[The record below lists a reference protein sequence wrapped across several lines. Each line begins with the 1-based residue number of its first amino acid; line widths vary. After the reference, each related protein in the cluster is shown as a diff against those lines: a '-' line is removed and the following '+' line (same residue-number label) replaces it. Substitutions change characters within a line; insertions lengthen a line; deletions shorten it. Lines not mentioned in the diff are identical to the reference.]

1 MNQLF
6 FNRITATALAVSALF
21 VVAGRAQSAEISGTI
36 SATLIIYDDT
46 KLVGDV
52 TCMVADAPCIQLGAR
67 GITLRLNGFTITG
80 PADPP
85 TNCTSTASF
94 SKEPED
100 GIQVLQDGVA
110 ILGPGLVRKFRRWG
124 ISLGNFQTG
133 TGVKHVAVKH
143 VTFSENCFSGIQLI
157 GVTDS
162 EIEGNISVRNAGGS
176 NGFPC
181 GGT

>member
-1 MNQLF
+1 MKNLKDLARLAAPVF
-6 FNRITATALAVSALF
+6 LLLVCATTAQ
-21 VVAGRAQSAEISGTI
+21 GMDISGTI
-36 SATLIIYDDT
+36 STTLTLMDDSE
-46 KLVGDV
+46 LVGDV
-52 TCMVADAPCIQLGAR
+52 TCTVADAPCIQLGAP

-80 PADPP
+80 PGDPP

-100 GIQVLQDGVA
+100 GIQVLQDEVA
-110 ILGPGLVRKFRRWG
+110 ILGPGMVRKFRRWG

-143 VTFSENCFSGIQLI
+143 VTFSENCFSGLQLI

-162 EIEGNISVRNAGGS
+162 EIEGNVSVRNAGGS